1 MRTVKYTIIEDKYE
15 DGLPTFFV
23 LKSVFYFGFNTIG
36 QLYGENNSSDIP
48 FQTLEQAETYLKL
61 LKNE

>member
-1 MRTVKYTIIEDKYE
+1 MRKIKYTIIEDKYE

-36 QLYGENNSSDIP
+36 QLYGEDNSSDIP

>member
-1 MRTVKYTIIEDKYE
+1 MRKVVYTIIEDKYE
-15 DGLPTFFV
+15 EGLPTFFV

-36 QLYGENNSSDIP
+36 QLFGENGCSDTP
-48 FQTLEQAETYLKL
+48 FQTLENAQEYLKL

>member
-1 MRTVKYTIIEDKYE
+1 MRKIKYTIIEDKYE

-48 FQTLEQAETYLKL
+48 FQTLEQAEEFLKI

>member
-1 MRTVKYTIIEDKYE
+1 MRKIKYTIIEDKYE

-36 QLYGENNSSDIP
+36 QLFGENGCPDTA
-48 FQTLEQAETYLKL
+48 FQTLEQAEEFLKI

>member
-1 MRTVKYTIIEDKYE
+1 MRKVIYTIIEDKFE

-36 QLYGENNSSDIP
+36 QLYGIDGCSSTAFQDI
-48 FQTLEQAETYLKL
+48 ESAEIYLKL

>member
-1 MRTVKYTIIEDKYE
+1 MRTVKYTIIDDKYE

-36 QLYGENNSSDIP
+36 QLYGEDNSSDIP
-48 FQTLEQAETYLKL
+48 FQTLEQAEEFLKI

>member
-1 MRTVKYTIIEDKYE
+1 MRKIKYTIIEDKYE
-15 DGLPTFFV
+15 DGLPTYFI

-36 QLYGENNSSDIP
+36 QLYGEDNSSDIP

>member
-1 MRTVKYTIIEDKYE
+1 MRKVIYTIIEDKFE

-36 QLYGENNSSDIP
+36 QLYGEDNSSDIP

>member
-15 DGLPTFFV
+15 DGLPTFFF

-36 QLYGENNSSDIP
+36 QLYGEDNSSDIP

>member
-36 QLYGENNSSDIP
+36 QLYGEDNSSDIP

>member
-36 QLYGENNSSDIP
+36 QLYGEDNSSDIP
-48 FQTLEQAETYLKL
+48 FQTLEQAEEFLKI

>member
-1 MRTVKYTIIEDKYE
+1 MRKVIYTIIEDKFE

-36 QLYGENNSSDIP
+36 QLYGEDNSSDIP
-48 FQTLEQAETYLKL
+48 FQTLEQAEEFLKL

>member
-1 MRTVKYTIIEDKYE
+1 MRKITYTIIEDKYE

-36 QLYGENNSSDIP
+36 QLYGEDNSSGIP
-48 FQTLEQAETYLKL
+48 SQTLEQAETYLKL